1 MVDARGPP
9 VASVHL
15 EGIMTTQLPLITA
28 MALTAVACGGRRA
41 TELRT
46 SEYPVGTR
54 WNASLASPAAMLGV
68 VQVGGSAWMA
78 PGADS
83 GETRTHIAI
92 RNAIPG
98 GRYPWHIHRG
108 RCDSSGDI
116 LGPADSY
123 GILEVGKDGQ
133 ASRSVTLPLPMPRS
147 GAYMVDIHAAA
158 NNLGTI
164 ISCGNL
170 APPVR

>member
-1 MVDARGPP
+1 MT
-9 VASVHL
+9 HL
-15 EGIMTTQLPLITA
+15 SFITVIA
-28 MALTAVACGGRRA
+28 ITAVACGGRRA

-54 WNASLASPAAMLGV
+54 WNASLASPAAMVGV
-68 VQVGGSAWMA
+68 VQVGGRAWMA

-83 GETRTHIAI
+83 GETRLDIAI

-98 GRYPWHIHRG
+98 GRHPWHVHRG
-108 RCDSSGDI
+108 QCGSGGDI

-123 GILEVGKDGQ
+123 GILQVGKDGQ
-133 ASRSVTLPLPMPRS
+133 ASRSVTVPLPMPRS
-147 GAYMVDIHAAA
+147 GAYMVDIHASA
-158 NNLGTI
+158 NNLNTI